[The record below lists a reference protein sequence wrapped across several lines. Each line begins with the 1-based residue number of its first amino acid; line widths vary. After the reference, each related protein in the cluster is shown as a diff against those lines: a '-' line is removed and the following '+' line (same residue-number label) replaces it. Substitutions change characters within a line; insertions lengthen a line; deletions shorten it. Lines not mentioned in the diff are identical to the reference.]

1 METSTLR
8 PGLLVSLKTSLDG
21 GVSYRKKILEGAHLI
36 ENGAQRAKWET
47 VRVIADPVE
56 HDKAVK
62 TRAKIRNTVTA
73 VCAASA
79 FGLLCPDSDVKKL
92 ELALLQAR
100 KLAKEFND
108 TAKVSRVNVY
118 IMTGRIA
125 PDDAE
130 AIRAINSEVADLIKT
145 MENGLKGLDV
155 KAVREAAN
163 KARAV
168 GTMLTGNA
176 AEKVNEAIAQARKAA
191 RRLVKAGEAAAVEV
205 DYEVIKSLAD
215 ARTAFLDVDTPVA
228 EVAAPE
234 TEDRTLEVELPVLDR
249 DGAPL
254 TPEEAESIREAEEQI
269 IAENNAVAAMDEF
282 PALDLTEG
290 N

>member
-8 PGLLVSLKTSLDG
+8 PGLLVSLKTSLEG
-21 GVSYRKKILEGAHLI
+21 NVSYRKKVIEGAHLI
-36 ENGAQRAKWET
+36 ETGAQRAKWET
-47 VRVIADPVE
+47 VRMIADPVE
-56 HDKAVK
+56 HDRAVK
-62 TRAKIRNTVTA
+62 TRAKVRNTITA
-73 VCAASA
+73 VCNGTA
-79 FGLLCPDSDVKKL
+79 FGLLCPETDSKKL

-100 KLAKEFND
+100 NLAKEFND
-108 TAKVSRVNVY
+108 TAANSRINVY
-118 IMTGRIA
+118 IMTGRVA

-145 MENGLKGLDV
+145 MSEGLKTLDV

-168 GTMLTGNA
+168 GNMLTGSA

-191 RRLVKAGEAAAVEV
+191 RRLVKAGEAAAVAVDGEV
-205 DYEVIKSLAD
+205 LQSLAE

-234 TEDRTLEVELPVLDR
+234 AEDRTLEIDLAPEIDPDSGFSPAEAMDYGTELAR
-249 DGAPL
+249 KA
-254 TPEEAESIREAEEQI
+254 EAET
-269 IAENNAVAAMDEF
+269 M